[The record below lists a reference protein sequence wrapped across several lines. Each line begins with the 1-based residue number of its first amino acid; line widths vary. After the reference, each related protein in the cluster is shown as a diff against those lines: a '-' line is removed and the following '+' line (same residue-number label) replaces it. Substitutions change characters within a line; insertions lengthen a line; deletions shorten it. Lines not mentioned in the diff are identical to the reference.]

1 MRVDMHLPVLVFTLF
16 IAALT
21 QDLFPV
27 TAAFPVKP
35 VFLTAVALYAALT
48 RPVWIALTAMVWAGG
63 LTDALGGLPPLCTP
77 IFLILLYAATRLLQ
91 RVFLEAGLLQGVLIT
106 AAAAAAQWIW
116 TQLWLHGGA
125 ALFTLENLKLLVYTI
140 PAGMLAGFIGFIFCG
155 LTDRLS
161 GLVKPVEEGHGI
173 LWAETDR

>member
-1 MRVDMHLPVLVFTLF
+1 MRVDMYLPVLAFTLF
-16 IAALT
+16 IAALI
-21 QDLFPV
+21 QDLTPV
-27 TAAFPVKP
+27 TTTFPVKP
-35 VFLTAVALYAALT
+35 VFLTAVALYAMLT
-48 RPVWIALTAMVWAGG
+48 RPVWIALTAAIWAGG

-77 IFLILLYAATRLLQ
+77 IFLLLSYAAVRLLQ
-91 RVFLEAGLLQGVLIT
+91 RVFLEAGLLRGALVT
-106 AAAAAAQWIW
+106 AVAAAAQWFW

-125 ALFTLENLKLLVYTI
+125 ALFTLENLKLLAYTV
-140 PAGMLAGFIGFIFCG
+140 PAGMLAGFTGFIFCG